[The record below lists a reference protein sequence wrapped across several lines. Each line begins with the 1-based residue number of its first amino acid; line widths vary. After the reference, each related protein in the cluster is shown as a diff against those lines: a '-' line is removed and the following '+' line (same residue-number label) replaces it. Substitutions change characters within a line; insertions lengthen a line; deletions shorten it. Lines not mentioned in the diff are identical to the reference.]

1 MNFIGTRMSRSVTTL
16 GAVTGTRV
24 AAGVP
29 DALQHFDI
37 TPHPADLVRLAC

>member
-1 MNFIGTRMSRSVTTL
+1 MSRSVTTL